1 MRMAKRERRDGKHLM
16 SSELIKEATEVI
28 AVPGVWRVEEE
39 EVNLKEVGINKARA
53 GHGA

>member
-1 MRMAKRERRDGKHLM
+1 MREERKEKTEDSSIK
-16 SSELIKEATEVI
+16 SSEPIKEATEVR
-28 AVPGVWRVEEE
+28 ALPGVWRVEEE